1 VGVVRPEVRRP
12 VHHASRP
19 ISTAL
24 LRRIVQLPLLW
35 KLILIDAS
43 ISLLTFTLARGAAAS
58 QKDEIIGVAFVMML
72 AVNAAL
78 VYWALLPLRRL
89 EDVAARVARG
99 AFDARVP
106 ESGMTDIDIARIGRS
121 FNQLLDTVL
130 ADRARARTLAGQ
142 VIRAGD
148 QERARIARELHDSTA
163 QSLGALD
170 LMLTAAIRDPGRA
183 ATMQSLEVMQAIVDE
198 TWRDVRTLSH
208 TIHPRVLDDL
218 GLAAAL
224 ELLGRRTHE
233 QAGIRTTVRAAGGAT
248 VPVVP
253 ASVLYRVAQESVRN
267 AVRHAGAT
275 HIAIDL
281 EADERTARLTVSD
294 DGCGF
299 DAPAA
304 EAHRPGMGL
313 FIMRERVDL
322 VRGQLEI
329 VSETARG
336 TQIRAT
342 VPLTPPAA
350 S

>member
-1 VGVVRPEVRRP
+1 MSSERGTAADPSVARRIP
-12 VHHASRP
+12 
-19 ISTAL
+19 TGL
-24 LRRIVQLPLLW
+24 LWRIVQLPLLW

-58 QKDEIIGVAFVMML
+58 QKDDIIGIAFLMML
-72 AVNAAL
+72 GANAAL

-89 EDVAARVARG
+89 EDVASRVARG

-106 ESGMTDIDIARIGRS
+106 ESSMTDRDLARIGRS

-130 ADRARARTLAGQ
+130 ADRTRARALAAQ

-170 LMLTAAIRDPGRA
+170 LMLTTARRDPGSS
-183 ATMQSLEVMQAIVDE
+183 ATIQSLEIMHAIVDE

-233 QAGIRTTVRAAGGAT
+233 QAGIRTTVRAPGGAA
-248 VPVVP
+248 VPVVA

-267 AVRHAGAT
+267 AVRHSSAT
-275 HIAIDL
+275 TITIELDV
-281 EADERTARLTVSD
+281 DETAARLTVSD

-299 DAPAA
+299 DARAA

-329 VSETARG
+329 ISQATDG
-336 TQIRAT
+336 TQIRAA
-342 VPLTPPAA
+342 VPLA
-350 S
+350 SPVVS